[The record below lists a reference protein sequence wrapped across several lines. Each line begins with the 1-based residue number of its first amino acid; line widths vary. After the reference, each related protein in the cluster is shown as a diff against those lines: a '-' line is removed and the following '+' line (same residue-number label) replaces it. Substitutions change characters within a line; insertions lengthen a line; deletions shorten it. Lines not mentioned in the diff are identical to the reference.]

1 MNIKKILYKSF
12 DKTLKEKEADF
23 LKQGL
28 SVSEELKKEKNDIS
42 VVRNIVSESRNT
54 SFEDGFVDG
63 VMDRIFAMEQ
73 ESDYSQIKSKHP
85 QSTFTFFKPQYA
97 VAMVALLFITMVSP
111 TLYSWLNTTNYI
123 TNRGETLTAHLPD
136 RTSVKLNS
144 DSKISFQ
151 SSFNKDYRIVFLEGE
166 AYFNVAKGNHPFII
180 QYDQVTIEV
189 LGTQFNVYAR
199 EQHIDVVV
207 NEGVVKVGN
216 DVDENSYKEV
226 VLSKGQSVS
235 FTSDEQ
241 PGTPEMISNAQ
252 IPGWI
257 YGKFIFNQDN
267 LEAVCKEIERKF
279 DVEIDLAKSELESIT
294 VTGVMEADNLSD
306 VLATISLLTERP
318 YKFEK
323 DKYTFY

>member
-166 AYFNVAKGNHPFII
+166 AYFNVEKGNHPFII

-216 DVDENSYKEV
+216 DVDENS
-226 VLSKGQSVS
+226 
-235 FTSDEQ
+235 F
-241 PGTPEMISNAQ
+241 
-252 IPGWI
+252 
-257 YGKFIFNQDN
+257 
-267 LEAVCKEIERKF
+267 
-279 DVEIDLAKSELESIT
+279 
-294 VTGVMEADNLSD
+294 
-306 VLATISLLTERP
+306 
-318 YKFEK
+318 
-323 DKYTFY
+323 